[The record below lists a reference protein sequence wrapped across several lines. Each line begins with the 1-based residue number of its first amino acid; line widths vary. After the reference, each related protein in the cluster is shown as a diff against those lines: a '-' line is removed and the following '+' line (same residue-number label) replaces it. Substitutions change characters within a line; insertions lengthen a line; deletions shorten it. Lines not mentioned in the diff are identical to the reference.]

1 MAVIFSALGITL
13 LLSTVIV
20 NALEVHEDNQE
31 LLKLGNELVDACIFH
46 ADFVRFFISEI
57 LV

>member
-1 MAVIFSALGITL
+1 MAVIFSALGIIL

-31 LLKLGNELVDACIFH
+31 LLKNRNEYL
-46 ADFVRFFISEI
+46 DFRYRRIE
-57 LV
+57 

>member
-1 MAVIFSALGITL
+1 MAVIFSALGIIL

-31 LLKLGNELVDACIFH
+31 FLKFENQ
-46 ADFVRFFISEI
+46 
-57 LV
+57 